1 MSCNWNAL
9 SPESAGLPA
18 DFVSAIAVSRMVV
31 PARSVARNAS
41 SSAYAYWEIRPN
53 SSASSGYD
61 GAMQS
66 RATGISSGSA
76 RSW

>member
-1 MSCNWNAL
+1 M
-9 SPESAGLPA
+9 PA
-18 DFVSAIAVSRMVV
+18 DLVSAIAVSRIVV

-41 SSAYAYWEIRPN
+41 SSAYAYWEIRPK

-66 RATGISSGSA
+66 RATGSSSGSA